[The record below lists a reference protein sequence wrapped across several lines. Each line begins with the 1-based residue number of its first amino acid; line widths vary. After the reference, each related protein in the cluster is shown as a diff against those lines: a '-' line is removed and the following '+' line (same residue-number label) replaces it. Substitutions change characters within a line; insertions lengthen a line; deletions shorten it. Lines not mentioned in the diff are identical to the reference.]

1 MSIPSSGGV
10 LFFCYGVKMGYRN
23 ALFFCPYLCT
33 RNPDGTPHGTPEGC
47 ECFLFKL
54 IIKIMT
60 NEIKIFESPEFGR
73 IRTVSDERGEPWF
86 CLADVCKVLG
96 LKQNGVVMRLEKG
109 VISTEPLSTRG
120 GTQMANFV
128 SEDGLYDV
136 ILDSRKPSARA
147 FRKWVTSEVLPQI
160 RRTGGYVPLEE
171 QDDEKTILA
180 KAVRILNRTL
190 EQKDVLLRRKEELI
204 EEQRPKVE
212 FADALTTGDGCILI
226 SELAKLLT
234 RNGFVTGRTRLYR
247 WMREH
252 GYIFKR
258 STEPI
263 QMWVERGI
271 FAQSVTVIK
280 TNHGTEERVTTKV
293 TGKGQEYFLRL
304 LCNQ

>member
-1 MSIPSSGGV
+1 MSTQSTSV
-10 LFFCYGVKMGYRN
+10 SFF
-23 ALFFCPYLCT
+23 YLCT
-33 RNPDGTPHGTPEGC
+33 RNPDGKPMARLRVAS
-47 ECFLFKL
+47 FLFKSL
-54 IIKIMT
+54 KIMT

-212 FADALTTGDGCILI
+212 FADALTTGDGCILM
-226 SELAKLLT
+226 SEMAKLLT
-234 RNGFVTGRTRLYR
+234 RNGYPTGRTRLYR

-280 TNHGTEERVTTKV
+280 TNHGSEERVTTKV

>member
-1 MSIPSSGGV
+1 MPS
-10 LFFCYGVKMGYRN
+10 FF
-23 ALFFCPYLCT
+23 ALIFALVIRT
-33 RNPDGTPHGTPEGC
+33 VGLTARLRVAI
-47 ECFLFKL
+47 FLFKL
-54 IIKIMT
+54 IIKIMRY
-60 NEIKIFESPEFGR
+60 EIKIFESPEFGR

-109 VISTEPLSTRG
+109 VISTEPLPTRG

-212 FADALTTGDGCILI
+212 FADALTAGDGCILM
-226 SELAKLLT
+226 SEMAKLLT
-234 RNGFVTGRTRLYR
+234 RNGYPTGRTRLYR

-280 TNHGTEERVTTKV
+280 TNHGSEERVTTKV

>member
-160 RRTGGYVPLEE
+160 RRTGGYIPLEE

-190 EQKDVLLRRKEELI
+190 EQKDVLLRRKEELL

-212 FADALTTGDGCILI
+212 FADALTTGDGCILM
-226 SELAKLLT
+226 SEMAKLLT
-234 RNGFVTGRTRLYR
+234 RNGYPTGRTRLFR

-280 TNHGTEERVTTKV
+280 TNHGSEERVTTKV

>member
-1 MSIPSSGGV
+1 M
-10 LFFCYGVKMGYRN
+10 R
-23 ALFFCPYLCT
+23 
-33 RNPDGTPHGTPEGC
+33 
-47 ECFLFKL
+47 
-54 IIKIMT
+54 

-96 LKQNGVVMRLEKG
+96 LKQRHVRERLDDGVVSTDT
-109 VISTEPLSTRG
+109 ISDSLGR
-120 GTQMANFV
+120 TQMANFV
-128 SEDGLYDV
+128 NEDGLYDV

-190 EQKDVLLRRKEELI
+190 EQKDVLLRRKEELL

-226 SELAKLLT
+226 SEMAKLLT

>member
-1 MSIPSSGGV
+1 
-10 LFFCYGVKMGYRN
+10 MGYRN

-33 RNPDGTPHGTPEGC
+33 RNPDGTPHGLPEGC

-60 NEIKIFESPEFGR
+60 NEIKIFENPEFGR

-128 SEDGLYDV
+128 NEDGLYDV
-136 ILDSRKPSARA
+136 VLDSRKPSARA

-190 EQKDVLLRRKEELI
+190 EQKDVLLRRKEELL

-212 FADALTTGDGCILI
+212 FADALTAGDGCILM
-226 SELAKLLT
+226 SEMAKLLT
-234 RNGFVTGRTRLYR
+234 RNGYPTGRTRLYR

-280 TNHGTEERVTTKV
+280 TNHGSEERVTTKV

>member
-1 MSIPSSGGV
+1 M
-10 LFFCYGVKMGYRN
+10 
-23 ALFFCPYLCT
+23 
-33 RNPDGTPHGTPEGC
+33 
-47 ECFLFKL
+47 
-54 IIKIMT
+54 
-60 NEIKIFESPEFGR
+60 KIFESPEFGR

-96 LKQNGVVMRLEKG
+96 LKQRHVRERLDDGVVSTDT
-109 VISTEPLSTRG
+109 ISDSLGR
-120 GTQMANFV
+120 TQMANFV
-128 SEDGLYDV
+128 NEDGLYDV

-160 RRTGGYVPLEE
+160 RRTGGYIPLEE

-212 FADALTTGDGCILI
+212 FADALTAGDGCILM
-226 SELAKLLT
+226 SEMAKLLT
-234 RNGFVTGRTRLYR
+234 RNGYPTGRTRLYR

-280 TNHGTEERVTTKV
+280 TNHGSEERVTTKV

>member
-1 MSIPSSGGV
+1 
-10 LFFCYGVKMGYRN
+10 MGYRN
-23 ALFFCPYLCT
+23 AIFFCPYLCT
-33 RNPDGTPHGTPEGC
+33 RNPDGRLNGTPEGC

-54 IIKIMT
+54 IIMIMR

-190 EQKDVLLRRKEELI
+190 EQKDVLLRRKEELL

-212 FADALTTGDGCILI
+212 FADALTAGDGCILI

-280 TNHGTEERVTTKV
+280 TNHGSEERVTTKV

>member
-1 MSIPSSGGV
+1 
-10 LFFCYGVKMGYRN
+10 MGYRN

-33 RNPDGTPHGTPEGC
+33 RNPDGTPHGLPEGC

-73 IRTVSDERGEPWF
+73 IRTVSDERGKPWF

-190 EQKDVLLRRKEELI
+190 EQKDVLLRRKEELL

-212 FADALTTGDGCILI
+212 FADALTAGDGCILM
-226 SELAKLLT
+226 SEMAKLLT

-247 WMREH
+247 WIREH

>member
-1 MSIPSSGGV
+1 
-10 LFFCYGVKMGYRN
+10 MGYRN
-23 ALFFCPYLCT
+23 AIFFCPYLCT

-54 IIKIMT
+54 IIMIMR

-190 EQKDVLLRRKEELI
+190 EQKDVLLRRKEELL

-280 TNHGTEERVTTKV
+280 TNHGSEERVTTKV

>member
-1 MSIPSSGGV
+1 
-10 LFFCYGVKMGYRN
+10 MGYRN

-33 RNPDGTPHGTPEGC
+33 RNPDGTLNGTPEGC

-54 IIKIMT
+54 IIMIMR

-160 RRTGGYVPLEE
+160 RRTGGYVPLSAE
-171 QDDEKTILA
+171 DDEKTILA

-190 EQKDVLLRRKEELI
+190 EQKDVLLRRKEELL

-280 TNHGTEERVTTKV
+280 TNHGSEERVTTKV